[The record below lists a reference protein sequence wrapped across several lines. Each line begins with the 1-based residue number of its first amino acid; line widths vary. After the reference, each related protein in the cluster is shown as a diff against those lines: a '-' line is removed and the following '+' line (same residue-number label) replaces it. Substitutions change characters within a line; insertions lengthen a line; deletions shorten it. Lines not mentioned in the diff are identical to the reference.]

1 MTHGTH
7 GEAGAFAAAESVPV
21 YDSSLSQ
28 ESPLRDG
35 VAELLRYKDLLRL
48 LVTTNITTRYKRS
61 ILGVAWTLLSPLLT
75 MTVMSIAFSALFKF
89 SVPNYPVYVLAGLLF
104 FAFFQESTTQGMTA
118 LIWGSSLLKKVY
130 IPASV
135 FPISAV
141 GTGIVN
147 LCLSFVPLLA
157 IMVILGQPPSWA
169 LLFVPVAMAMAA
181 LFSLGVGLI
190 LSTVAVVF
198 SDVVEMWVVIV
209 RAFFYLTPVM
219 YPERIFPERLTWIF
233 QVNPLYHLI
242 HCWRDPIYN
251 GTLPG
256 MSTALTA
263 LAWSAGTFLVGWWLF
278 SKRAHQFAL
287 RA

>member
-1 MTHGTH
+1 MRQ
-7 GEAGAFAAAESVPV
+7 AVS
-21 YDSSLSQ
+21 
-28 ESPLRDG
+28 
-35 VAELLRYKDLLRL
+35 ELLRYKDLLRL

-75 MTVMSIAFSALFKF
+75 MTVMSIAFSALFRF

-118 LIWGSSLLKKVY
+118 LIWGSALLKKVY

-141 GTGIVN
+141 GTGLVN
-147 LCLSFVPLLA
+147 LCLSLIPLLA

-169 LLFVPVAMAMAA
+169 LLFVPLAMAMTAV
-181 LFSLGVGLI
+181 FSLGVGLI

-209 RAFFYLTPVM
+209 RALFYLTPVM
-219 YPERIFPERLTWIF
+219 YPERIFPERLKWIF

-242 HCWRDPIYN
+242 HCWRDPIYY
-251 GTLPG
+251 GALPA
-256 MSTALTA
+256 MDTVLTA
-263 LAWSAGTFLVGWWLF
+263 LVWSVGTFLVGWWVF
-278 SKRAHQFAL
+278 SRRAHQFAL